1 MVRMGPTMGPTVGPR
16 MGPNITFGGGTA
28 PLSLLLTAH
37 GLSTGDGPFTLTTTG
52 VLPTGLATA
61 TDYYAIVVDTDHL
74 LLAASRADA
83 LASTE
88 IVLTDAGSGTHT
100 LVTGAA
106 YHATALV
113 FSDTFTGNTGD
124 ELIVFGAPTGFGQG
138 DGPLRATTTGVLP
151 AGLATGTDYW
161 ISRDFDPFDDATVYV
176 VLSYADAFNG
186 GLNHV
191 PITDTGTGTHT
202 LTAQP
207 GALHYTPVA
216 LGDSTFTV
224 E

>member
-1 MVRMGPTMGPTVGPR
+1 MARMGPRMGPTVGPR

-28 PLSLLLTAH
+28 HLSLLLTAH
-37 GLSTGDGPFTLTTTG
+37 GLWAGDGPFTLTTTG

-83 LASTE
+83 LADTSIT
-88 IVLTDAGSGTHT
+88 LTDAGTGTHT

-106 YHATALV
+106 YTATPIT
-113 FSDTFTGNTGD
+113 FSADFIGD
-124 ELIVFGAPTGFGQG
+124 SADGWIQFVAHTLQTG
-138 DGPLRATTTGVLP
+138 DGPFQLTTTGVLP
-151 AGLATGTDYW
+151 DPLATATDYW
-161 ISRDFDPFDDATVYV
+161 FIDVGSDGYAMLAT
-176 VLSYADAFNG
+176 SYANAIAFTSTGVN
-186 GLNHV
+186 
-191 PITDTGTGTHT
+191 DDGTGTHT
-202 LTAQP
+202 MAST
-207 GALHYTPVA
+207 GDTVRRTYVA

>member
-1 MVRMGPTMGPTVGPR
+1 MARMGPRMGPTVGPR
-16 MGPNITFGGGTA
+16 MGPNITSGGGTA

-88 IVLTDAGSGTHT
+88 IVLTDTGTGTHT

-106 YHATALV
+106 YNATPLTFAKTFFGDSALSW
-113 FSDTFTGNTGD
+113 FYTTDSSAHGLNN
-124 ELIVFGAPTGFGQG
+124 G
-138 DGPLRATTTGVLP
+138 DGPLQWTTTGVLP
-151 AGLATGTDYW
+151 SPFALATDYW
-161 ISRDFDPFDDATVYV
+161 AVATGYGQDATQ
-176 VLSYADAFNG
+176 LAIAQSHEYALMPNILPLD
-186 GLNHV
+186 
-191 PITDTGTGTHT
+191 DDGTGTHT

>member
-1 MVRMGPTMGPTVGPR
+1 MARMGPRMGPTVGPR

-106 YHATALV
+106 YSATSLT
-113 FSDTFTGNTGD
+113 FSDTFTTSYGDDPYLLQFAGDTG
-124 ELIVFGAPTGFGQG
+124 LSQL
-138 DGPLRATTTGVLP
+138 DGPLRVTTTGSLP
-151 AGLATGTDYW
+151 PGLATGTDYW
-161 ISRDFDPFDDATVYV
+161 IGHDQGDTHC
-176 VLSYADAFNG
+176 LSPSFADAAIDNYTG
-186 GLNHV
+186 WVDL
-191 PITDTGTGTHT
+191 IADGTGTHT

>member
-1 MVRMGPTMGPTVGPR
+1 MARMGPRMGPTVGPR
-16 MGPNITFGGGTA
+16 MGPSITFGGGTA
-28 PLSLLLTAH
+28 PLSLLLAAH

-61 TDYYAIVVDTDHL
+61 TDYYAIVVDTDHI

-88 IVLTDAGSGTHT
+88 IVLTDTGTGTHT

-106 YHATALV
+106 YHAEAWSFSGDFDGTHWLGDE
-113 FSDTFTGNTGD
+113 FMQFSSDTG
-124 ELIVFGAPTGFGQG
+124 LSPGFG
-138 DGPLRATTTGVLP
+138 GPVRFTTTGTLP
-151 AGLATGTDYW
+151 APLALATDYW
-161 ISRDFDPFDDATVYV
+161 AAAVNSDGAYPCAS
-176 VLSYADAFNG
+176 LADAA
-186 GLNHV
+186 V
-191 PITDTGTGTHT
+191 PTGIAPVDAGSGVHT